1 MVSTLKGKTKN
12 FAPRRA
18 DPFWLGVAGGGGG
31 EELKT
36 AELLFLKVH
45 PFSRALG

>member
-1 MVSTLKGKTKN
+1 MVSTLKGKTLLLEKPTH
-12 FAPRRA
+12 FGWVLR
-18 DPFWLGVAGGGGG
+18 GGGGGGG